1 MCCEKTVVNDN
12 ICCVRQYYWV
22 LELLK
27 FYMLSEFIC
36 CIYQSICSVIIYA
49 FEYIYIEV
57 ICAACGD
64 NRSRGPP
71 AICEAEVILRFSKI
85 LRNSIPFLQYCM
97 PYVDRLLWRVIA
109 TNFLR
114 DAAMSENVHDQIV
127 EERVGKGGARQL
139 VYHMKRQRLF
149 HGLVNQNCRL

>member
-1 MCCEKTVVNDN
+1 MIIYAAWGNIIEFWSYWNFICWVSLYAAYIES
-12 ICCVRQYYWV
+12 ICC
-22 LELLK
+22 
-27 FYMLSEFIC
+27 
-36 CIYQSICSVIIYA
+36 VIIYA

-114 DAAMSENVHDQIV
+114 DAAMFENVHDQIV

-149 HGLVNQNCRL
+149 HGLVNQNCRV